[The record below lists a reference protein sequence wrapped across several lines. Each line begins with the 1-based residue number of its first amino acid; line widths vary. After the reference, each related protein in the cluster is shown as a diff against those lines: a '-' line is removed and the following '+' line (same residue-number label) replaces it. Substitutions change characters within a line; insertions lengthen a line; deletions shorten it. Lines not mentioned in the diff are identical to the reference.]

1 MVSVSN
7 AEPFIEASAFG
18 EGTGRTPAAPK
29 TRSPMVK
36 HISSFLILAFTVFA
50 TAIGSAQ
57 AAQSSQQSQQPVLVG
72 SDAGANNPASDGTW
86 WKD

>member
-1 MVSVSN
+1 
-7 AEPFIEASAFG
+7 
-18 EGTGRTPAAPK
+18 
-29 TRSPMVK
+29 MVK

-50 TAIGSAQ
+50 TAIGSAH

-72 SDAGANNPASDGTW
+72 SDTTNNNPASDGTW